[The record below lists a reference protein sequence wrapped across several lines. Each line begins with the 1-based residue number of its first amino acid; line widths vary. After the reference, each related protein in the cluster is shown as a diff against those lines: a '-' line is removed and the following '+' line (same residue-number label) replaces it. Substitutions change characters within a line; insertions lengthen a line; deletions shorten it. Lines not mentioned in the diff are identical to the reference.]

1 MNDESVRF
9 IASIYSTGGLI
20 VLFDPYPVRA
30 TLSALISGVRVTV
43 VLVE

>member
-1 MNDESVRF
+1 MNDESVQF

-30 TLSALISGVRVTV
+30 TLSALISGV
-43 VLVE
+43 